1 MGAHYLVGSAL
12 FYFRGTCLLRVLL
25 VAPRTNLLLADE
37 EVQDITRS
45 GLIVTPLL
53 GNVTRSELLRD
64 IKGGAYDVLWFAT
77 HGSAEGI
84 QLSDGMLAAH
94 DLVPL
99 IRERFRLV
107 ILNTCSSLLTAQ
119 QIQEDANVGVICTIT
134 DVPDPQAYQMGS
146 LLASHL
152 AAGKSVHDAYKL
164 SKRGGNRIYLYLPA
178 LSPTEDVIDSLVSE
192 IRDLR
197 LQLESQTVALV
208 KSNKRLWWIVATM
221 GALFAMNLMTWAW
234 LLTQGG

>member
-1 MGAHYLVGSAL
+1 VRFFISGNYA
-12 FYFRGTCLLRVLL
+12 LRVLL

-45 GLIVTPLL
+45 GLTVSLL
-53 GNVTRSELLRD
+53 IGNVTRSELLRD
-64 IKGGAYDVLWFAT
+64 IKAGSFDVLWFAT
-77 HGSAEGI
+77 HGNAEGI

-119 QIQEDANVGVICTIT
+119 QIQEDANVGVICTMT
-134 DVPDPQAYQMGS
+134 DVPDTQAYQMGS

-152 AAGKSVHDAYKL
+152 AAGKTIQDAYRL

-178 LSPTEDVIDSLVSE
+178 LLPTEDAFDSLVAE

-197 LQLESQTVALV
+197 KQLESQTAEQV
-208 KSNKRLWWIVATM
+208 KANKRLYWIVVGIAA
-221 GALFAMNLMTWAW
+221 ALAMNLITWAW